1 MQPVIVPACY
11 DAPLDPVVK
20 SLVFLWR
27 AALGAVLPM
36 AALLVT
42 AGPALASR
50 ADLARALALYNE
62 RKFDQAIEA
71 ATAARKTPDTQDAAA
86 VVLARAHL
94 ERYREGVD
102 PADLGAAREA
112 LGAVRTGVLEPR
124 VRIEYLLAVG
134 QALFLEDEFGAAAA
148 LFASG
153 VAPARDADPAL
164 GEAMLDWWGSA
175 MERQADLSAP
185 ERRKDLFSA
194 LVKDMRLELSRNPES
209 AAASYWVAAGLRG
222 SGDSLA
228 AWEAATA
235 GWVRARLAGSRSA
248 ALRADLDKLVLQG
261 IIPDRV
267 RALQAADR
275 AATASQLRAD
285 WELVKQRWR

>member
-1 MQPVIVPACY
+1 VEN
-11 DAPLDPVVK
+11 
-20 SLVFLWR
+20 SLVTPLR
-27 AALGAVLPM
+27 AALGAGLWVVVLL
-36 AALLVT
+36 AT
-42 AGPALASR
+42 AEPALATR

-62 RKFDQAIEA
+62 RLFDQAIEA
-71 ATAARKTPDTQDAAA
+71 ATAARKTPETQDAAA

-94 ERYREGVD
+94 ERYRESAD

-112 LGAVRTGVLEPR
+112 LGFVRTGVLEPR

-134 QALFLEDEFGAAAA
+134 QALFLQDEFGAAAA

-153 VAPARDADPAL
+153 VTSAREADPAL

-175 MERQADLSAP
+175 MERQAESSPP
-185 ERRKDLFSA
+185 ERRKQLFST
-194 LVKDMRLELSRNPES
+194 LVADMRVELARSPES
-209 AAASYWVAAGLRG
+209 AAAGYWVAAGLRG
-222 SGDSLA
+222 AGDSVA
-228 AWEAATA
+228 AWDAATA

-267 RALQAADR
+267 RTLQAADR
-275 AATASQLRAD
+275 AAVASQLRAD
-285 WELVKQRWR
+285 WELVKERWR

>member
-1 MQPVIVPACY
+1 M
-11 DAPLDPVVK
+11 PLLELVEN
-20 SLVFLWR
+20 SLVTSLR
-27 AALGAVLPM
+27 AALGAGLSVVVLLATVEPAM
-36 AALLVT
+36 AT
-42 AGPALASR
+42 R
-50 ADLARALALYNE
+50 ADLARALALYND
-62 RKFDQAIEA
+62 RRFDQAIEA
-71 ATAARKTPDTQDAAA
+71 ATAARKTPETQDAAA

-124 VRIEYLLAVG
+124 ARIEYLLAVG
-134 QALFLEDEFGAAAA
+134 QALFLEDEFGAAAT

-153 VAPARDADPAL
+153 VASAREADPAL

-175 MERQADLSAP
+175 IERQAESSPA
-185 ERRKDLFSA
+185 ERRKHLFST
-194 LVKDMRLELSRNPES
+194 LVTDMRGELARSPES
-209 AAASYWVAAGLRG
+209 AAACYWVAAGLRG
-222 SGDSLA
+222 AGDSVA

-248 ALRADLDKLVLQG
+248 SLRADLDKLVLQG

-267 RALQAADR
+267 RTVQATDR
-275 AATASQLRAD
+275 AAAASQLRAD
-285 WELVKQRWR
+285 WELVKERWR